1 MSANLFSRDWYR
13 IAGLKPRLRRHVT
26 VSPHRYRGR
35 RWYLLEDNVTGQI
48 RRITPESYLI
58 VGLMNGERSVDRLWE
73 LSSKRLAEA
82 MPTHEELL
90 QLLANL
96 YQGNLISM
104 DLSGDIAELFERGK
118 EATRKRWLTKL
129 KSPLS
134 IQIPLIDP
142 ERFLRATQS
151 WVRPF
156 FTPVFALIWLALF
169 VNMLVLAGQH
179 WDELSKNV
187 GDRVLAADNLL
198 LLWLIYPIIKLIHEL
213 GHGYCVKRGC
223 GEVHELGIMIL
234 VLLPMPYVD
243 ASSAAAFPD
252 KKQRVLVGSAGILI
266 ELFIAALA
274 MIVWVNA
281 EPGLIKS
288 IAYNVMFIA
297 GVSTVLVNGNP
308 LLRFDGYYIFSDY
321 FELPNLGQRANQY
334 WAWLS
339 KRLLFGIKGL
349 PSPAYDRREAAWL
362 CGYGFAAYIYRIFLM
377 ITIILFVAQQ
387 YFVIGVI
394 LALWSVIGTFVW
406 PNLKNLAKAW
416 QDNDIKG
423 SRRNPT
429 LVVGLCAGIVVI
441 LLVALPLPLSTS
453 IEGVVQLGDSRRII
467 AKESCFIADVY
478 QPSGAQV
485 SRGEL
490 LLTCQNRE
498 LNKALE
504 VLQQQWLEAS
514 AQRQGYWDDPVN
526 INIYEEELTR
536 LQSEIDESRSRIE
549 SLKLYATDDGT
560 WTLRNA
566 EDLEG
571 KYVQRGELIGHI
583 ASDYAIQ
590 VRGMIPEAD
599 IKLVRERVES
609 VKAIKASQLSKE
621 WLPTDWRVYPS
632 TSRQP
637 ASNILT
643 ESGGGE
649 IKMNPEADQ
658 SETLLPY
665 FPVLVEFERLPNV
678 YVDERVFIRFE
689 HPPEPLVFRLYRVI
703 RRTFLTYFNV

>member
-26 VSPHRYRGR
+26 ISPHRYRGK
-35 RWYLLEDNVTGQI
+35 RWYLLEDHVTGQI
-48 RRITPESYLI
+48 RRITPESYLL
-58 VGLMNGERSVDRLWE
+58 VGLMNGERSVDKLWE
-73 LSSKRLAEA
+73 LSSQRLGEA

-96 YQGNLISM
+96 YQANLIRM

-134 IQIPLIDP
+134 IQIPIVDP
-142 ERFLRATQS
+142 ERFLHATQG

-156 FTPVFALIWLALF
+156 FTPFFAIAWVLLF

-198 LLWLIYPIIKLIHEL
+198 LLWLIYPVIKLIHEL
-213 GHGYCVKRGC
+213 GHGYCVKRGG

-243 ASSAAAFPD
+243 ASSAAAFTD
-252 KKQRVLVGSAGILI
+252 KKQRMLVGSAGILI

-281 EPGLIKS
+281 EPGLAKS

-308 LLRFDGYYIFSDY
+308 LLRFDGYYIFSD
-321 FELPNLGQRANQY
+321 FLEIPNLGQRANQY
-334 WAWLS
+334 WGWMS

-362 CGYGFAAYIYRIFLM
+362 CCYGFAAFVYRIFLM

-394 LALWSVIGTFVW
+394 LAMWSVIGTFIW
-406 PNLKNLAKAW
+406 PNLKTLFKAW
-416 QDNDIKG
+416 QDRDITGGKR
-423 SRRNPT
+423 SPT
-429 LVVGLCAGIVVI
+429 LVISLCAGVLIAI
-441 LLVALPLPLSTS
+441 LFVMPFPLTTT
-453 IEGVVQLGDSRRII
+453 IEGVVQFEENRRVI
-467 AKESCFIADVY
+467 AKENCFITDLH
-478 QPSGAQV
+478 QTSG
-485 SRGEL
+485 SRVQLGDRLFSCHNPEL
-490 LLTCQNRE
+490 DKE
-498 LNKALE
+498 LE
-504 VLQQQWLEAS
+504 VLQQQWLEAR

-526 INIYEEELTR
+526 INLYEEELDR
-536 LQSEIDESRSRIE
+536 LKNEIKESQARIDN
-549 SLKLYATDDGT
+549 LQVHARAAGI
-560 WTLRNA
+560 WIVRNP
-566 EDLEG
+566 EDLQDRYL
-571 KYVQRGELIGHI
+571 KRGDLVGHVV
-583 ASDYAIQ
+583 SDTNIQ
-590 VRGMIPEAD
+590 VRGMVPESD
-599 IKLVRERVES
+599 ITLVREQVDRVT
-609 VKAIKASQLSKE
+609 AIKASQLDTQWKPQS
-621 WLPTDWRVYPS
+621 WHIYPS
-632 TSRQP
+632 TSKQP
-637 ASNILT
+637 ASPILT
-643 ESGGGE
+643 EIGGGA
-649 IKMNPEADQ
+649 IKMNPAADE

-665 FPVLVEFERLPNV
+665 FPVLIEFERLPYV
-678 YVDERVFIRFE
+678 YVEERVYVQFE
-689 HPPEPLVFRLYRVI
+689 HPHEPLAFRLYRAI